1 MRIFGQPTRP
11 SMSSRGGTSNP
22 GGSAYRPMG
31 VRNDPVTGA
40 PILPGTQPPPWTF
53 RPRPGTAAGGT
64 PDRLPQPPPWTP
76 RPRPGTA
83 AGGTP
88 DRLPKR
94 PPRTSMTYANDGVI
108 RLKELDSQRAAPL
121 YARAMGEY
129 LSSVA
134 PHTQRYLSRYGD
146 EATGSYIKAQVGDRP
161 QMPDFMKFKPSYRQ
175 AYDLKNLFRGVGS
188 GGAPRRLDY
197 NALAELIGNDPERA
211 RMIRQSGLY
220 GNFLQRTSR

>member
-1 MRIFGQPTRP
+1 MSIFGQPTRP

-22 GGSAYRPMG
+22 GGSTYRPMG
-31 VRNDPVTGA
+31 VRNDSVRGA
-40 PILPGTQPPPWTF
+40 PILPGT
-53 RPRPGTAAGGT
+53 
-64 PDRLPQPPPWTP
+64 QPPPWTP

-94 PPRTSMTYANDGVI
+94 PPRTSVTYASDGVI

-175 AYDLKNLFRGVGS
+175 AYDLKNLFRGLITT
-188 GGAPRRLDY
+188 RLQ
-197 NALAELIGNDPERA
+197 NL
-211 RMIRQSGLY
+211 
-220 GNFLQRTSR
+220 

>member
-64 PDRLPQPPPWTP
+64 PDRLP
-76 RPRPGTA
+76 
-83 AGGTP
+83 
-88 DRLPKR
+88 KR
-94 PPRTSMTYANDGVI
+94 PPRTSVTYASDGVI

-220 GNFLQRTSR
+220 GNFGLQRTSR